1 LLDEKGIGDMESAL
15 AETQYMLKRW
25 QLSASA
31 TGYIW
36 IKPTVERLSPEE
48 LAGFLA
54 LLRRA
59 CESHQ
64 PRMIMFDFH
73 EVQIVGHQW
82 TTVESLLLDLARSMH
97 ARCRVVSSPQRP
109 VSAFFVYQDAAEFGA
124 AGPPRSAIPAA

>member
-1 LLDEKGIGDMESAL
+1 METAL
-15 AETQYMLKRW
+15 SETQYLLKRW

-36 IKPTVERLSPEE
+36 IKPTTARLSPEE

-54 LLRRA
+54 LLKRT
-59 CESHQ
+59 CESNQ

-73 EVQIVGHQW
+73 EVQIVGQQW
-82 TTVESLLLDLARSMH
+82 TTVESLLLDLTRSLH

-109 VSAFFVYQDAAEFGA
+109 VSAFFIYQNEGEFGSQA
-124 AGPPRSAIPAA
+124 APQPSTPAA